1 MSFHLACHG
10 RNHWQYKDL
19 SSFQLFGGGG
29 GPPKT
34 HLAAYIVFINTLQS
48 SSSPSCWNSQKK
60 GGGVFTY
67 CFSFTLNSQIVL
79 SRFLFLKN
87 NQLHPSYPVYCPL
100 FTSFSKHL
108 LINNVCDYLLKTFY
122 SLFELYILLSYFTDS
137 FFTDIVKFCFKE
149 TELGKLPFKHVW
161 KLWFC
166 MNEWLFLYEWMI
178 FEDVEIRPFGGEII
192 R

>member
-1 MSFHLACHG
+1 MNVISSCMSWSKSLAVQGPEFISTLWG
-10 RNHWQYKDL
+10 RRRSPKDSSGCIYSLHQYTAIFLISFLLKL
-19 SSFQLFGGGG
+19 S
-29 GPPKT
+29 
-34 HLAAYIVFINTLQS
+34 
-48 SSSPSCWNSQKK
+48 KK
-60 GGGVFTY
+60 RGGVFTY
-67 CFSFTLNSQIVL
+67 CFSFTFNSQIVL

-149 TELGKLPFKHVW
+149 TELGKLPFKHV
-161 KLWFC
+161 
-166 MNEWLFLYEWMI
+166 
-178 FEDVEIRPFGGEII
+178 
-192 R
+192 